1 MAHEVGKLFSNL
13 GIAGWGDLEP
23 VVLAAMRTK
32 TPVLLIGDRGTS
44 KTEFAYRV
52 CLAVQGGKCNF
63 QKYDTADAT
72 LDDILGLPDLHKLES
87 GEVGY
92 IGTGTSIWK
101 KTAVIWTEVNRASPM
116 FQGKLLEVVRTGTIH
131 GMPTSVD
138 YQFAD
143 CNPPRATKKSV
154 GHDTYYMQDALG
166 ARFFCVHVP
175 RGSSMIYE
183 QAMDLAAQREAFDNN
198 DTKAVGKFCAPLM
211 NLWLDYTVA
220 EPTTRHMQ
228 QARGVVKALL
238 SARDAAGTYFD
249 VRAAIRTTN
258 MLSALFMLHDL
269 ADRSFNIIEA
279 SVKCVIG
286 NIPELNGILRN
297 DKTEEDLSAW
307 ESDIKLAMRNNVR
320 SAANPANQS
329 AAGMAFKMLR
339 DGTFD
344 NIAVND
350 LVNVIQAS
358 SNKTMGL
365 NGLFARIPWQESYAS
380 EQYHAGHKLAVYRVL
395 ESLDMTH
402 AIPEAIK
409 LPQGPMPIDSNLTA
423 EELSSLL
430 SSAWFEQI
438 KPQ

>member
-1 MAHEVGKLFSNL
+1 MAHVVGKLFDNL

-23 VVLAAMRTK
+23 VILAAMRTR
-32 TPVLLIGDRGTS
+32 TPILLIGDRGTS

-52 CLAVQGGKCNF
+52 CKAVQGSKCNF

-72 LDDILGLPDLHKLES
+72 LDDILGLPDLHKLEF

-138 YQFAD
+138 FQFAD
-143 CNPPRATKKSV
+143 CNPPRATKRSV

-175 RGSSMIYE
+175 RGSAAIYE
-183 QAMDLAAQREAFDNN
+183 QAMNLTEQRRAFDNN
-198 DTKAVGKFCAPLM
+198 DSAAIGKFCAPLGR
-211 NLWLDYTVA
+211 LWLDYTA
-220 EPTTRHMQ
+220 HEPSEKLVT
-228 QARGVVKALL
+228 QASGVIKSLL
-238 SARDAAGTYFD
+238 STRDSGTYFD

-258 MLSALFMLHDL
+258 MLAALFMLHEV
-269 ADRSFNIIEA
+269 ADRSFDIIAA
-279 SVKCVIG
+279 SLKCIIG

-297 DKTEEDLSAW
+297 DRTEEDLSGW
-307 ESDIKLAMRNNVR
+307 EGDIKLAIRNNVR
-320 SAANPANQS
+320 ASADPANQS

-344 NIAVND
+344 NIAVSD
-350 LVNVIQAS
+350 FLNVLRVT
-358 SNKTMGL
+358 SNKSLAL
-365 NGLFARIPWQESYAS
+365 NGLFARIPWNAS
-380 EQYHAGHKLAVYRVL
+380 CDSAQYMAGHKSAVVSALLALVDLGCLPATV
-395 ESLDMTH
+395 
-402 AIPEAIK
+402 K
-409 LPQGPMPIDSNLTA
+409 LPQSHETIDRNEPFEDTA
-423 EELSSLL
+423 AKLSST
-430 SSAWFEQI
+430 WIKQI
-438 KPQ
+438 KTK

>member
-1 MAHEVGKLFSNL
+1 MNHVVGKLFSSL

-52 CLAVQGGKCNF
+52 CRAVQGGKCSF

-101 KTAVIWTEVNRASPM
+101 KTAVIWTEINRASPM

-131 GMPTSVD
+131 GMPTSVAF
-138 YQFAD
+138 QFAD

-175 RGSSMIYE
+175 RGSSVIYE
-183 QAMDLAAQREAFDNN
+183 QAMDLVEQREAFDNN

-211 NLWLDYTVA
+211 NLWLDYTA
-220 EPTTRHMQ
+220 RDPSTRLVQ
-228 QARGVVKALL
+228 QARSVVKSLL
-238 SARDAAGTYFD
+238 AARDGSGTYFD
-249 VRAAIRTTN
+249 VRAAIRTTD
-258 MLSALFMLHDL
+258 MLAALLMLHEL
-269 ADRSFNIIEA
+269 ADRSFNIVEA
-279 SVKCVIG
+279 SIKCIIG

-307 ESDIKLAMRNNVR
+307 EGDIKLAMRNNVR
-320 SAANPANQS
+320 ATADPANQS

-365 NGLFARIPWQESYAS
+365 NGLFARIPWQASYAS
-380 EQYHAGHKLAVYRVL
+380 EQYHDGHKQAVYRVL

-402 AIPEAIK
+402 DIPAAVK
-409 LPQGPMPIDSNLTA
+409 LPQGSIQIEAGLGAKDIA
-423 EELSSLL
+423 KELSG
-430 SSAWFEQI
+430 AWFEQI
-438 KPQ
+438 KS